1 MSGIASAKVRL
12 LFCPERKTPMYLPP
26 LRTALL
32 AAAAA
37 LSGCSYVSEMRMPSM
52 PSLPSWMSS
61 SKPSAPAAPATAAAA
76 LQPTSTT
83 ETWRGTYRQQGGAAR
98 FTECRSG
105 AEMPVAQAGDK
116 ALLDAAYLASQSA
129 PGAPLLVEVQ
139 GRWVQR
145 ARPDAPP
152 SANEQ
157 ELVLLVE
164 RFVSV
169 ASQGS
174 CAAW

>member
-1 MSGIASAKVRL
+1 
-12 LFCPERKTPMYLPP
+12 MYFPP

-32 AAAAA
+32 AVVVA

-52 PSLPSWMSS
+52 PSLPSLPSWMSA
-61 SKPSAPAAPATAAAA
+61 SKPAAPAAAVTATTA
-76 LQPTSTT
+76 LRPTNQT
-83 ETWRGTYRQQGGAAR
+83 ETWRGTYRQQGESQS

-116 ALLDAAYLASQSA
+116 ALLDAAYLSSRAA

-139 GRWVQR
+139 GRWVLR
-145 ARPDAPP
+145 ARADAPP
-152 SANEQ
+152 SANAQ

-164 RFVSV
+164 RFASVS
-169 ASQGS
+169 SQGS
-174 CAAW
+174 CAGW

>member
-1 MSGIASAKVRL
+1 MH
-12 LFCPERKTPMYLPP
+12 FPP
-26 LRTALL
+26 LRIALL
-32 AAAAA
+32 TFAAA

-52 PSLPSWMSS
+52 PSLPSWISS
-61 SKPSAPAAPATAAAA
+61 STPAPVAPAMQPAA
-76 LQPTSTT
+76 LQPTDKT
-83 ETWRGTYRQQGGAAR
+83 ETWRGTYRQHGDAAR

-139 GRWVQR
+139 GRWVLR
-145 ARPDAPP
+145 ARADAPP
-152 SANEQ
+152 SAKEQ
-157 ELVLLVE
+157 ELALLVE

-169 ASQGS
+169 SSQGS
-174 CAAW
+174 CAGW

>member
-1 MSGIASAKVRL
+1 
-12 LFCPERKTPMYLPP
+12 MYFPP

-32 AAAAA
+32 AAVVT
-37 LSGCSYVSEMRMPSM
+37 LSGCSYVSEMRIPSM
-52 PSLPSWMSS
+52 PSWISS
-61 SKPSAPAAPATAAAA
+61 SKPAAPSAPVAVPAA
-76 LQPTSTT
+76 LQPTDKTD
-83 ETWRGTYRQQGGAAR
+83 TWRGTYRQQGESQS

-116 ALLDAAYLASQSA
+116 ALLDAAYLSSRMA

-139 GRWVQR
+139 GRWVLR
-145 ARPDAPP
+145 ARADAPP

-169 ASQGS
+169 SSQGS
-174 CAAW
+174 CAGW

>member
-1 MSGIASAKVRL
+1 MDFPPPRL
-12 LFCPERKTPMYLPP
+12 
-26 LRTALL
+26 ALL

-37 LSGCSYVSEMRMPSM
+37 LSGCSYISEMRLPAMPA
-52 PSLPSWMSS
+52 LPSWISS
-61 SKPSAPAAPATAAAA
+61 SKPQAPAAPKPAAAA
-76 LQPTSTT
+76 LQPTERS
-83 ETWRGTYRQQGGAAR
+83 ETWRGTYRQQGGAES

-105 AEMPVAQAGDK
+105 ARMPVAQAGDK

-139 GRWVQR
+139 GRWVLR
-145 ARPDAPP
+145 ARADAPP
-152 SANEQ
+152 SAGEQ

-169 ASQGS
+169 SSQDA
-174 CAAW
+174 CVDW